1 MSKQV
6 ALSLFFSVYH
16 VFRYICGFILC
27 ILGISVIQICF
38 QIFANM
44 ETQMGVHWCQISICN
59 FPLIYRKLRVY
70 LCFCFFL

>member
-27 ILGISVIQICF
+27 ILGTSVIQICF
-38 QIFANM
+38 QILQ
-44 ETQMGVHWCQISICN
+44 TWKHRWVYTGV
-59 FPLIYRKLRVY
+59 KLAFVI
-70 LCFCFFL
+70 FH